1 MNKLA
6 INLSADLVEDQ
17 YLKFLIVPQAVV
29 AEIFRHR
36 FAVRDC
42 LGVGF
47 KFDADAVSI
56 RNAVFHIEKEL
67 LHNGFPT
74 CDEHRIQREPD
85 NSGDPRRLVLRST
98 ARREFRAWPHFR
110 GEPGRRVDAI

>member
-6 INLSADLVEDQ
+6 INLSAYLVENQ
-17 YLKFLIVPQAVV
+17 YFKFLVVPQAIV

-67 LHNGFPT
+67 LHSGFPT
-74 CDEHRIQREPD
+74 CDERRIQRGPD
-85 NSGDPRRLVLRST
+85 NSGDPIAFSSEVDTGS
-98 ARREFRAWPHFR
+98 REENASK
-110 GEPGRRVDAI
+110 